1 RRPGGHRDDRH
12 RLRHRF
18 HPGHLRHHARRLRRV
33 HVERIC
39 HSRPA
44 GAVLRAGRRH
54 GPVPLPQVRLG
65 RPPPVHRG
73 EAPPVRRDPHLDRD
87 ELRGDRRP
95 HRRRAGGQPRRES
108 VAAAGTAGPGP
119 RILMFSLSAL
129 QLGSP
134 LSYVLAF
141 TLPAF
146 DAVVP
151 VLPSETA
158 IVALG
163 VATAG
168 SVDPRIAVLVALAAA
183 GAFAGD
189 NLAYFIG
196 WRFSPW
202 ATKRFFSGERGAK
215 TK

>member
-1 RRPGGHRDDRH
+1 
-12 RLRHRF
+12 
-18 HPGHLRHHARRLRRV
+18 
-33 HVERIC
+33 
-39 HSRPA
+39 
-44 GAVLRAGRRH
+44 
-54 GPVPLPQVRLG
+54 
-65 RPPPVHRG
+65 
-73 EAPPVRRDPHLDRD
+73 
-87 ELRGDRRP
+87 
-95 HRRRAGGQPRRES
+95 
-108 VAAAGTAGPGP
+108 
-119 RILMFSLSAL
+119 MFSLSAL

-168 SVDPRIAVLVALAAA
+168 SVDPRIAILVALAAA

-202 ATKRFFSGERGAK
+202 ANRRFFSGARGAK
-215 TK
+215 TKAWAQEALDRRGALLIVACRFIPGGRTAVTFTCGVTHFRRRTFLLATAVAGVIWASYAFFVGRLGGRAFQHKPWLSLLVSLGIVFVLSVVIEAARRVLAWRKKRAAERPG

>member
-1 RRPGGHRDDRH
+1 
-12 RLRHRF
+12 
-18 HPGHLRHHARRLRRV
+18 
-33 HVERIC
+33 
-39 HSRPA
+39 
-44 GAVLRAGRRH
+44 
-54 GPVPLPQVRLG
+54 
-65 RPPPVHRG
+65 
-73 EAPPVRRDPHLDRD
+73 
-87 ELRGDRRP
+87 
-95 HRRRAGGQPRRES
+95 
-108 VAAAGTAGPGP
+108 
-119 RILMFSLSAL
+119 MFSLSAL

-215 TK
+215 TKAWAELALDRRGALIIVACRFIPGGRTAVTFTCGVTHFRRRTFLIATAVAGVIWASYAFFVGRLGGRTFQHNTWLSLVVSLGIVAILSVLIETARRILAWRKGRGERGE